1 MYFGIL
7 SERVKAVD
15 GNMPETVRVYWDRS
29 GVSVPRRRAETRKG
43 DYGKLLIVGGS
54 VGYTGA
60 PNLCARSAVR
70 SGAGLVYLGVPEAIW
85 NVCAV
90 KNDEAMP
97 FPLPCDASG
106 KLTADA
112 LSPLRE
118 YYDRCGVLAL
128 GPGLG
133 RSDGTAA
140 LAAALIRK
148 FPGKIVLD
156 ADALWAVSLV
166 PETLREAKGEI
177 VITPHEGEFLRL
189 GGSLENGRERGAW
202 EFARRYGCIT
212 VLKGH
217 RTIIAHPAGRMYV
230 IEAGNPGMAKGGS
243 GDILSGMVVSLLGQG
258 MEPFDAC
265 CAAVYCHGRAGDMAA
280 AELGERGMSPADL
293 LSRLPYAFKETEQG

>member
-1 MYFGIL
+1 M
-7 SERVKAVD
+7 
-15 GNMPETVRVYWDRS
+15 
-29 GVSVPRRRAETRKG
+29 
-43 DYGKLLIVGGS
+43 GGS

-60 PNLCARSAVR
+60 PNLCARAAVR

-85 NVCAV
+85 SVCAV

-118 YYDRCGVLAL
+118 YFARCGVLAL

-140 LAAALIRK
+140 LTAALVRK

-156 ADALWAVSLV
+156 ADALWAVSLA
-166 PETLREAKGEI
+166 PDILREAQGEI
-177 VITPHEGEFLRL
+177 VVTPHEGEFLRL
-189 GGSLENGRERGAW
+189 GGSLSDGRERGAW
-202 EFARRYGCIT
+202 DFARRYGCIT

-217 RTIIAHPAGRMYV
+217 RTVIAHPAGRLYS

-243 GDILSGMVVSLLGQG
+243 GDVLTGIAAALLGQ
-258 MEPFDAC
+258 METEK
-265 CAAVYCHGRAGDMAA
+265 AAVTACAVHAATGDECAI
-280 AELGERGMSPADL
+280 ERGEYGMTPSDIIEE
-293 LSRLPYAFKETEQG
+293 LPYIFKKITE

>member
-15 GNMPETVRVYWDRS
+15 GNMPETVRVYWDRG
-29 GVSVPRRRAETRKG
+29 GVSVPRRRAETHKG
-43 DYGKLLIVGGS
+43 DYGKLPIVGGS

-85 NVCAV
+85 TVCAV

-97 FPLPCDASG
+97 FTLPCDVSG

-133 RSDGTAA
+133 RSEGTAA
-140 LAAALIRK
+140 LTAALIRE

-156 ADALWAVSLV
+156 ADALWAASLV
-166 PETLREAKGEI
+166 PDILREAKSEI

-202 EFARRYGCIT
+202 EFARRYGCVT

-243 GDILSGMVVSLLGQG
+243 GDVLTGVTAALLGQ
-258 MEPFDAC
+258 METERATVTAC
-265 CAAVYCHGRAGDMAA
+265 AVHAGAGDVCAQK
-280 AELGERGMSPADL
+280 LGEYGMTPSDIIEE
-293 LSRLPYAFKETEQG
+293 LPYIFKTITE

>member
-1 MYFGIL
+1 MYFEIL

-15 GNMPETVRVYWDRS
+15 GNMPEIARVYWNRG
-29 GVSVPRRRAETRKG
+29 GVSVPRRRAETHKG

-60 PNLCARSAVR
+60 PNLCARAAVR
-70 SGAGLVYLGVPEAIW
+70 SGAGLVYLGVPEAVW
-85 NVCAV
+85 GVCAV

-97 FPLPCDASG
+97 FPLPCGDAG
-106 KLTADA
+106 KLVADA

-118 YYDRCGVLAL
+118 LFPRCGVLAL

-133 RSDGTAA
+133 RSEGTASLTA
-140 LAAALIRK
+140 GLVRS

-156 ADALWAVSLV
+156 ADALWAVSSA
-166 PETLREAKGEI
+166 PELLREAQSDV

-202 EFARRYGCIT
+202 DFARQYGCVT

-217 RTIIAHPAGRMYV
+217 RTVIAHPAGRLYSV
-230 IEAGNPGMAKGGS
+230 EAGNPGMAKGGS
-243 GDILSGMVVSLLGQG
+243 GDVLTGVIAALLGQ
-258 MEPFDAC
+258 METETAVVTACAVHAAAGDAC
-265 CAAVYCHGRAGDMAA
+265 A
-280 AELGERGMSPADL
+280 AERGEYGMTPSDIIEE
-293 LSRLPYAFKETEQG
+293 LPYIFKKITE

>member
-1 MYFGIL
+1 MYFEIL

-15 GNMPETVRVYWDRS
+15 GNMPEIARVYWNRG
-29 GVSVPRRRAETRKG
+29 GVSVPRRRAETHKG

-60 PNLCARSAVR
+60 PNLCARAAVR
-70 SGAGLVYLGVPEAIW
+70 SGAGLVYLGVPEAVW
-85 NVCAV
+85 GVCAV

-97 FPLPCDASG
+97 FPLPCGDAG
-106 KLTADA
+106 KLVTDA

-118 YYDRCGVLAL
+118 FFPRCGVLAL

-133 RSDGTAA
+133 RSEGTASLTA
-140 LAAALIRK
+140 GLVRS

-156 ADALWAVSLV
+156 ADALWAVSSA
-166 PETLREAKGEI
+166 PELLREAQSDV

-202 EFARRYGCIT
+202 DFARQYGCVT

-217 RTIIAHPAGRMYV
+217 RTVIAHPAGRLYSV
-230 IEAGNPGMAKGGS
+230 EAGNPGMAKGGS
-243 GDILSGMVVSLLGQG
+243 GDVLTGVIAALLGQ
-258 MEPFDAC
+258 METETAVVTACAVHAAAGDAC
-265 CAAVYCHGRAGDMAA
+265 A
-280 AELGERGMSPADL
+280 AERGEYGMTPSDIIEE
-293 LSRLPYAFKETEQG
+293 LPYIFKKITE

>member
-1 MYFGIL
+1 MYFEIL

-15 GNMPETVRVYWDRS
+15 GNMPEIARVYWDRG
-29 GVSVPRRRAETRKG
+29 GVSVPRRRAETHKG

-60 PNLCARSAVR
+60 PNLCARAAVR
-70 SGAGLVYLGVPEAIW
+70 SGAGLVYLGVPETVW
-85 NVCAV
+85 GVCAV

-97 FPLPCDASG
+97 FPLPCGDAG
-106 KLTADA
+106 KLVTDA

-118 YYDRCGVLAL
+118 FFPRCGVLAL

-133 RSDGTAA
+133 RSEGTASLTA
-140 LAAALIRK
+140 GLVRS

-156 ADALWAVSLV
+156 ADALWAVSSA
-166 PETLREAKGEI
+166 PELLREAQSDV

-202 EFARRYGCIT
+202 DFARQYGCVT

-217 RTIIAHPAGRMYV
+217 RTVIAHPAGRLYSV
-230 IEAGNPGMAKGGS
+230 EAGNPGMAKGGS
-243 GDILSGMVVSLLGQG
+243 GEVLAGFTGALCAQNMQ
-258 MEPFDAC
+258 PFE
-265 CAAVYCHGRAGDMAA
+265 AAYSAVCIHGAAGDLC
-280 AELGERGMSPADL
+280 AEALSQHGMLPTDL
-293 LSRLPYAFKETEQG
+293 IEKLPQVFLQIEGK

>member
-15 GNMPETVRVYWDRS
+15 GNMPEIVRVYWNRG
-29 GVSVPRRRAETRKG
+29 GVSVPRRRAETHKG

-60 PNLCARSAVR
+60 PNLCARAAVR
-70 SGAGLVYLGVPEAIW
+70 SGAGLVYLGVPETVW
-85 NVCAV
+85 GVCAV

-133 RSDGTAA
+133 RSGGTAA
-140 LAAALIRK
+140 LTAGLVRS

-156 ADALWAVSLV
+156 ADALWAVSSA
-166 PETLREAKGEI
+166 PELLREAKSEI

-202 EFARRYGCIT
+202 DFARQYGCVT

-217 RTIIAHPAGRMYV
+217 RTVIAHPAGRLYSV
-230 IEAGNPGMAKGGS
+230 EAGNPGMAKGGS
-243 GDILSGMVVSLLGQG
+243 GDVLTGVIASLLGQ
-258 MEPFDAC
+258 METETAVVTACAVHAAAGDAC
-265 CAAVYCHGRAGDMAA
+265 A
-280 AELGERGMSPADL
+280 AERGEYGMTPSDIIEE
-293 LSRLPYAFKETEQG
+293 LPYIFKKITE

>member
-7 SERVKAVD
+7 SERVKTVG
-15 GNMPETVRVYWDRS
+15 GNMPEIQRVYWDRG
-29 GVSVPRRRAETRKG
+29 GVSVPRRKPETHKG

-60 PNLCARSAVR
+60 PNLCAKAAVR
-70 SGAGLVYLGVPEAIW
+70 SGAGLVYLGMPRGIW
-85 NVCAV
+85 SICAV
-90 KNDEAMP
+90 KNDETMP
-97 FPLPCDASG
+97 FPLPCDDSG

-118 YYDRCGVLAL
+118 YFPRCGVLAL

-140 LAAALIRK
+140 LTAVLVRK

-156 ADALWAVSLV
+156 ADALWAVSLT
-166 PETLREAKGEI
+166 PDILREAQGEI
-177 VITPHEGEFLRL
+177 VVTPHEGEFLRL
-189 GGSLENGRERGAW
+189 GGSLSDGRERGAW
-202 EFARRYGCIT
+202 DFAQRYGCVT

-217 RTIIAHPAGRMYV
+217 HTIIAHPAGRMYS

-243 GDILSGMVVSLLGQG
+243 GDVLTGVTAALLGQTETEKAVVTACAVHAAAG
-258 MEPFDAC
+258 DAC
-265 CAAVYCHGRAGDMAA
+265 AT
-280 AELGERGMSPADL
+280 ERGEYGMTPSDIIEE
-293 LSRLPYAFKETEQG
+293 LPYIFKKIME

>member
-1 MYFGIL
+1 MFAIDRDYVKSALPARDPAGHKGTFGK
-7 SERVKAVD
+7 VC
-15 GNMPETVRVYWDRS
+15 
-29 GVSVPRRRAETRKG
+29 
-43 DYGKLLIVGGS
+43 LLGGS

-60 PNLCARSAVR
+60 PVLCARGAVR
-70 SGAGLVYLGVPEAIW
+70 GGCGLVFLGVPQEVWPIA
-85 NVCAV
+85 AV
-90 KNDEAMP
+90 KCDEAMP

-112 LSPLRE
+112 LAPLRE

-140 LAAALIRK
+140 LTAALIRK

-166 PETLREAKGEI
+166 PDILREAKSEI

-189 GGSLENGRERGAW
+189 GGSLENGRKRGAW
-202 EFARRYGCIT
+202 EFARRYGCVT

-217 RTIIAHPAGRMYV
+217 RTIIAHPAGRIYV

-243 GDILSGMVVSLLGQG
+243 GDVLTGVTAALLGQ
-258 MEPFDAC
+258 METER
-265 CAAVYCHGRAGDMAA
+265 AAVTACAVHAGAGDVCAQK
-280 AELGERGMSPADL
+280 LGEYGMTPSDIIEE
-293 LSRLPYAFKETEQG
+293 LPYIFKTITE

>member
-1 MYFGIL
+1 
-7 SERVKAVD
+7 
-15 GNMPETVRVYWDRS
+15 MPEVKRVYCDRS
-29 GVSVPRRRAETRKG
+29 GVSVPRRRDETHKG

-60 PNLCARSAVR
+60 PNLCARAAVR
-70 SGAGLVYLGVPEAIW
+70 SGAGLIYLGVPEAIW
-85 NVCAV
+85 GVCAV

-118 YYDRCGVLAL
+118 YFDRCGVLAL

-133 RSDGTAA
+133 RSEETAT
-140 LAAALIRK
+140 LTAALIRK

-156 ADALWAVSLV
+156 ADALWAVS
-166 PETLREAKGEI
+166 PAPDILRVAKGEV

-189 GGSLENGRERGAW
+189 GGSLEAGRERGAW
-202 EFARRYGCIT
+202 DFAQRYGCIT

-217 RTIIAHPAGRMYV
+217 RTIIAHPAGRLYS

-243 GDILSGMVVSLLGQG
+243 GDVLTGITAALLGQTETEKAAVTACAVHAG
-258 MEPFDAC
+258 AGDAC
-265 CAAVYCHGRAGDMAA
+265 AQKR
-280 AELGERGMSPADL
+280 GEYGMTPSDIIEE
-293 LSRLPYAFKETEQG
+293 LPYIFKEITE

>member
-15 GNMPETVRVYWDRS
+15 GNMPETVRVYWDRG
-29 GVSVPRRRAETRKG
+29 GVSVPRRRAETHKG

-54 VGYTGA
+54 VRYTGA

-85 NVCAV
+85 SVCAV

-118 YYDRCGVLAL
+118 YFDRCGVLAL

-140 LAAALIRK
+140 LTAALIRK

-156 ADALWAVSLV
+156 AYPLYRTSCTRRRARSLSRRTRGSFSVSAARWK
-166 PETLREAKGEI
+166 TGASAAR
-177 VITPHEGEFLRL
+177 
-189 GGSLENGRERGAW
+189 GSLRG
-202 EFARRYGCIT
+202 GT
-212 VLKGH
+212 
-217 RTIIAHPAGRMYV
+217 
-230 IEAGNPGMAKGGS
+230 
-243 GDILSGMVVSLLGQG
+243 
-258 MEPFDAC
+258 
-265 CAAVYCHGRAGDMAA
+265 AA
-280 AELGERGMSPADL
+280 
-293 LSRLPYAFKETEQG
+293 SRC

>member
-1 MYFGIL
+1 M
-7 SERVKAVD
+7 D
-15 GNMPETVRVYWDRS
+15 GNIPEVKRVYCDRS
-29 GVSVPRRRAETRKG
+29 SVPVPRRRAETHKG

-60 PNLCARSAVR
+60 PNLCAKAAVR

-85 NVCAV
+85 SVCAV

-97 FPLPCDASG
+97 FPLPCGVSG

-118 YYDRCGVLAL
+118 YFDRCGVLAL

-140 LAAALIRK
+140 LTAALVRE

-156 ADALWAVSLV
+156 ADALWAVSPAPDILC
-166 PETLREAKGEI
+166 EAKGEI

-202 EFARRYGCIT
+202 DFARQYGCIT

-243 GDILSGMVVSLLGQG
+243 GDVLTGITAALLGQ
-258 MEPFDAC
+258 MEPEK
-265 CAAVYCHGRAGDMAA
+265 AAVTACVVHAGAGDVCAQKR
-280 AELGERGMSPADL
+280 GEYGMTPSDIIEE
-293 LSRLPYAFKETEQG
+293 LPYIFKEITE

>member
-1 MYFGIL
+1 M
-7 SERVKAVD
+7 
-15 GNMPETVRVYWDRS
+15 
-29 GVSVPRRRAETRKG
+29 PRRRAETHKG

-60 PNLCARSAVR
+60 PNLCARAAVR
-70 SGAGLVYLGVPEAIW
+70 SGAGLVYLGVPEAVW
-85 NVCAV
+85 GVCAV

-97 FPLPCDASG
+97 FPLPCGDAG
-106 KLTADA
+106 KLVTDA

-118 YYDRCGVLAL
+118 FFPRCGVLAL

-133 RSDGTAA
+133 RSGGTASLTAA
-140 LAAALIRK
+140 LVRS

-156 ADALWAVSLV
+156 ADALWAVSSA
-166 PETLREAKGEI
+166 PELLREAQSDV

-202 EFARRYGCIT
+202 DFARQYGCVT

-217 RTIIAHPAGRMYV
+217 RTVIAHPAGRLYS

-243 GDILSGMVVSLLGQG
+243 GDVLTGVTAALLGQ
-258 MEPFDAC
+258 METEKAVVTAC
-265 CAAVYCHGRAGDMAA
+265 AVHAAAGDVCAA
-280 AELGERGMSPADL
+280 ERGEYGMTPSDIIEE
-293 LSRLPYAFKETEQG
+293 LPYIFKKITE

>member
-1 MYFGIL
+1 
-7 SERVKAVD
+7 
-15 GNMPETVRVYWDRS
+15 MPEVKRVYCDGRS
-29 GVSVPRRRAETRKG
+29 VSVPRRRGETHKG

-60 PNLCARSAVR
+60 PNLCARAAVR
-70 SGAGLVYLGVPEAIW
+70 SGAGFVYLGVPEAIW
-85 NVCAV
+85 TVCAV

-97 FPLPCDASG
+97 FPLPCNVSG

-118 YYDRCGVLAL
+118 YFARCGVLAL

-133 RSDGTAA
+133 RSEGTAA
-140 LAAALIRK
+140 LTAALIRE

-156 ADALWAVSLV
+156 ADALWAVSPA
-166 PETLREAKGEI
+166 PELLREAKGEV

-189 GGSLENGRERGAW
+189 GGSLEAGRERGAW
-202 EFARRYGCIT
+202 DFAQRYGCIT

-217 RTIIAHPAGRMYV
+217 RTIIAHPAGRLYS

-243 GDILSGMVVSLLGQG
+243 GDVLTGVTAALLGQ
-258 MEPFDAC
+258 METEK
-265 CAAVYCHGRAGDMAA
+265 AAVTACAVHAGAGDVCAQKR
-280 AELGERGMSPADL
+280 GEYGMTPSDIIEE
-293 LSRLPYAFKETEQG
+293 LPYIFKEITE

>member
-1 MYFGIL
+1 MHFGII

-15 GNMPETVRVYWDRS
+15 GNMPEIVRVYWNRG
-29 GVSVPRRRAETRKG
+29 GVSVPRRRAETHKG

-60 PNLCARSAVR
+60 PNLCARAAVR
-70 SGAGLVYLGVPEAIW
+70 SGAGLVYLGVPEAVW
-85 NVCAV
+85 GVCAV

-97 FPLPCDASG
+97 FPLPCGDAG
-106 KLTADA
+106 KLVTDA

-118 YYDRCGVLAL
+118 FFPRCGVLAL

-133 RSDGTAA
+133 RSEGTASLTA
-140 LAAALIRK
+140 GLVRS

-156 ADALWAVSLV
+156 ADALWAVSSA
-166 PETLREAKGEI
+166 PELLREAKSEI

-202 EFARRYGCIT
+202 DFARQYGCVT

-217 RTIIAHPAGRMYV
+217 RTVIAHPAGRLYSV
-230 IEAGNPGMAKGGS
+230 EAGNPGMAKGGS
-243 GDILSGMVVSLLGQG
+243 GDVLTGVIAALLGQ
-258 MEPFDAC
+258 METETAVVTACAVHAAAGDAC
-265 CAAVYCHGRAGDMAA
+265 A
-280 AELGERGMSPADL
+280 AERGEYGMTPSDIIEE
-293 LSRLPYAFKETEQG
+293 LPYIFKKITE

>member
-1 MYFGIL
+1 
-7 SERVKAVD
+7 
-15 GNMPETVRVYWDRS
+15 MPEVKRVYCDRS
-29 GVSVPRRRAETRKG
+29 GVSVPRRRAETHKG

-60 PNLCARSAVR
+60 PNLCARAAVR

-85 NVCAV
+85 TVCAV

-97 FPLPCDASG
+97 FPLPCDVSG

-112 LSPLRE
+112 L
-118 YYDRCGVLAL
+118 

-133 RSDGTAA
+133 RSEGTAA
-140 LAAALIRK
+140 LTAALIRE

-156 ADALWAVSLV
+156 ADALWAVSPA
-166 PETLREAKGEI
+166 PELLREAKGEV

-189 GGSLENGRERGAW
+189 GGSLEKGRERGARD
-202 EFARRYGCIT
+202 FARRYGCIT

-217 RTIIAHPAGRMYV
+217 RTIIAHPTGRMYV

-243 GDILSGMVVSLLGQG
+243 GDVLTGVTAALLGQ
-258 MEPFDAC
+258 METEK
-265 CAAVYCHGRAGDMAA
+265 AAVTACAVHAGAGDVCAQKR
-280 AELGERGMSPADL
+280 GEYGMTPSDIIEE
-293 LSRLPYAFKETEQG
+293 LPYIFKTITE

>member
-1 MYFGIL
+1 MYFEIL

-15 GNMPETVRVYWDRS
+15 GNMPEIARVYWNRG
-29 GVSVPRRRAETRKG
+29 GVSVPRRRAETHKG

-60 PNLCARSAVR
+60 PNLCARAAVR
-70 SGAGLVYLGVPEAIW
+70 SGAGLVYLGVPEAVW
-85 NVCAV
+85 GVCAV

-97 FPLPCDASG
+97 FPLPCGDAG
-106 KLTADA
+106 ELVTDA

-118 YYDRCGVLAL
+118 FFPRCGVLAL

-133 RSDGTAA
+133 RSEGTASLTA
-140 LAAALIRK
+140 ELVRS

-156 ADALWAVSLV
+156 ADALWAVSSA
-166 PETLREAKGEI
+166 PELLREAQSDV

-202 EFARRYGCIT
+202 DFARQYGCVT

-217 RTIIAHPAGRMYV
+217 RTVIAHPAGRLYSV
-230 IEAGNPGMAKGGS
+230 EAGNPGMAKGGS
-243 GDILSGMVVSLLGQG
+243 GDVLTGVIAALLGQ
-258 MEPFDAC
+258 METEKAVVTACAVHTAAGDAC
-265 CAAVYCHGRAGDMAA
+265 A
-280 AELGERGMSPADL
+280 AERGEYGMTPSDIIEE
-293 LSRLPYAFKETEQG
+293 LPYIFKKITE

>member
-1 MYFGIL
+1 
-7 SERVKAVD
+7 
-15 GNMPETVRVYWDRS
+15 MPEVKRVYCDRS
-29 GVSVPRRRAETRKG
+29 SVSVPRRRAETHKG

-60 PNLCARSAVR
+60 PNLCARAAVR

-85 NVCAV
+85 TVCAV

-97 FPLPCDASG
+97 FPLPCGVSG
-106 KLTADA
+106 KLAADA

-118 YYDRCGVLAL
+118 YFARCGVLAL

-133 RSDGTAA
+133 RSEGTAT
-140 LAAALIRK
+140 LTAALIRE

-156 ADALWAVSLV
+156 ADALWAVSPA
-166 PETLREAKGEI
+166 PELLREAKGEI

-189 GGSLENGRERGAW
+189 GGSLENGREHGAW
-202 EFARRYGCIT
+202 DFAQRYGCIT

-217 RTIIAHPAGRMYV
+217 RTIIAHPVGRLYV

-243 GDILSGMVVSLLGQG
+243 GDVLTGITAAMLGQT
-258 MEPFDAC
+258 ETEKAVVTAC
-265 CAAVYCHGRAGDMAA
+265 AVHAGAGDVCA
-280 AELGERGMSPADL
+280 LKRGEYGMTPSDIIEE
-293 LSRLPYAFKETEQG
+293 LPYIFKTITE

>member
-1 MYFGIL
+1 MPPRSIAPPRLPARPRECHKGSFG
-7 SERVKAVD
+7 R
-15 GNMPETVRVYWDRS
+15 
-29 GVSVPRRRAETRKG
+29 
-43 DYGKLLIVGGS
+43 LLIAAGS

-60 PNLCARSAVR
+60 PTLCARAAVR
-70 SGAGLVYLGVPEAIW
+70 AGAGLVFLGVPEAIYPIT
-85 NVCAV
+85 AV

-133 RSDGTAA
+133 RSEGTASLTA
-140 LAAALIRK
+140 GLVRS

-156 ADALWAVSLV
+156 ADALWAVSSA
-166 PETLREAKGEI
+166 PELLREAQSDV

-202 EFARRYGCIT
+202 DFARQYGCVT

-217 RTIIAHPAGRMYV
+217 RTVIAHPAGRLYSV
-230 IEAGNPGMAKGGS
+230 EAGNPGMAKGGS
-243 GDILSGMVVSLLGQG
+243 GDVLTGVIAALLGQ
-258 MEPFDAC
+258 METEKAVVTACAVHAAAGDAC
-265 CAAVYCHGRAGDMAA
+265 A
-280 AELGERGMSPADL
+280 AERGEYGMTPSDIIEE
-293 LSRLPYAFKETEQG
+293 LPYIFKKITE

>member
-1 MYFGIL
+1 
-7 SERVKAVD
+7 
-15 GNMPETVRVYWDRS
+15 MPEVKRVYCDRS
-29 GVSVPRRRAETRKG
+29 SVSVPRRRAETHKG

-60 PNLCARSAVR
+60 PNLCARAAVR

-85 NVCAV
+85 TVCAV

-97 FPLPCDASG
+97 FTLPCDVSG

-133 RSDGTAA
+133 RSEGTAA
-140 LAAALIRK
+140 LTAALIRE

-156 ADALWAVSLV
+156 ADALWAASPA
-166 PETLREAKGEI
+166 PELLRETKGEV
-177 VITPHEGEFLRL
+177 VITPHDGEFLRL
-189 GGSLENGRERGAW
+189 GGSLEKGRERGAQD
-202 EFARRYGCIT
+202 FAQRYGCIT

-217 RTIIAHPAGRMYV
+217 RTIIAHPAGRLYS
-230 IEAGNPGMAKGGS
+230 IEAGNPGMATGGS
-243 GDILSGMVVSLLGQG
+243 GDVLTGVTAALLGQL
-258 MEPFDAC
+258 ETEK
-265 CAAVYCHGRAGDMAA
+265 AAVTACAVHAGAGDVCA
-280 AELGERGMSPADL
+280 LKRGEYGMTPSDIIEE
-293 LSRLPYAFKETEQG
+293 LPYIFKEITE

>member
-1 MYFGIL
+1 MYFEIL

-15 GNMPETVRVYWDRS
+15 GNMPEIVRVYWNRG
-29 GVSVPRRRAETRKG
+29 GVSVPRRRAETHKG

-60 PNLCARSAVR
+60 PNLCARAAVR
-70 SGAGLVYLGVPEAIW
+70 SGAGLVYLGVPEAVW
-85 NVCAV
+85 GVCAV

-97 FPLPCDASG
+97 FPLPCGDAG
-106 KLTADA
+106 KLVTDA

-118 YYDRCGVLAL
+118 FFPRCGVLAL

-133 RSDGTAA
+133 RSEGTASLTA
-140 LAAALIRK
+140 GLVRS

-156 ADALWAVSLV
+156 ADALWAVSSA
-166 PETLREAKGEI
+166 PELLREAQSDV

-202 EFARRYGCIT
+202 DFARQYGCVT

-217 RTIIAHPAGRMYV
+217 RTVIAHPAGRLYSV
-230 IEAGNPGMAKGGS
+230 EAGNPGMAKGGS
-243 GDILSGMVVSLLGQG
+243 GDVLTGVIAALLGQ
-258 MEPFDAC
+258 METETAVVTACAVHAAAGDAC
-265 CAAVYCHGRAGDMAA
+265 A
-280 AELGERGMSPADL
+280 AERGEYGMTPSDIIEE
-293 LSRLPYAFKETEQG
+293 LPYIFKKITE

>member
-1 MYFGIL
+1 M
-7 SERVKAVD
+7 
-15 GNMPETVRVYWDRS
+15 
-29 GVSVPRRRAETRKG
+29 
-43 DYGKLLIVGGS
+43 
-54 VGYTGA
+54 
-60 PNLCARSAVR
+60 R

-85 NVCAV
+85 SVCAV

-97 FPLPCDASG
+97 FPLPGDASG
-106 KLTADA
+106 KLTAGA
-112 LSPLRE
+112 FSPLRE
-118 YYDRCGVLAL
+118 YFARCGVLAL

-140 LAAALIRK
+140 LTAALVRK

-166 PETLREAKGEI
+166 PDILREAKSEI

-202 EFARRYGCIT
+202 EFARRYGCVT

-243 GDILSGMVVSLLGQG
+243 GDVLTGVTAALLGQ
-258 MEPFDAC
+258 METEAVTAC
-265 CAAVYCHGRAGDMAA
+265 AVHAGAGDVCAQK
-280 AELGERGMSPADL
+280 LGEYGMTPSDIIEE
-293 LSRLPYAFKETEQG
+293 LPYIFKTITE

>member
-1 MYFGIL
+1 MYFGVL

-15 GNMPETVRVYWDRS
+15 GNMPEIARVYWDRG
-29 GVSVPRRRAETRKG
+29 GVSVPRRRAETHKG

-60 PNLCARSAVR
+60 PNLCARAAVR
-70 SGAGLVYLGVPEAIW
+70 SGAGLVYLGVPEAVW
-85 NVCAV
+85 GVCAV

-97 FPLPCDASG
+97 FPLPCGDAG
-106 KLTADA
+106 KLVTDA

-118 YYDRCGVLAL
+118 FFPRCGVLAL

-133 RSDGTAA
+133 RSEGTASLTA
-140 LAAALIRK
+140 GLVRS

-156 ADALWAVSLV
+156 ADALWAVSSA
-166 PETLREAKGEI
+166 PELLREAQSDV

-202 EFARRYGCIT
+202 DFARQYGCVT

-217 RTIIAHPAGRMYV
+217 RTVIAHPAGRLYSV
-230 IEAGNPGMAKGGS
+230 EAGNPGMAKGGS
-243 GDILSGMVVSLLGQG
+243 GDVLTGVIAALLGQ
-258 MEPFDAC
+258 METETAVVTACAVHAAAGDAC
-265 CAAVYCHGRAGDMAA
+265 A
-280 AELGERGMSPADL
+280 AERGEYGMTPSDIIEE
-293 LSRLPYAFKETEQG
+293 LPYIFKKITE

>member
-1 MYFGIL
+1 MMQSKQFREAARL
-7 SERVKAVD
+7 D
-15 GNMPETVRVYWDRS
+15 GNIPESIHICCERG
-29 GVSVPRRRAETRKG
+29 GVSVPRRERETHKG

-60 PNLCARSAVR
+60 PNLCARAAVR

-85 NVCAV
+85 SVCAV

-97 FPLPCDASG
+97 FPLLCDAAG

-118 YYDRCGVLAL
+118 YFPRCGVLAL

-133 RSDGTAA
+133 RSGGTAA
-140 LAAALIRK
+140 LTASLIRA

-156 ADALWAVSLV
+156 ADALWAVSDTPDV
-166 PETLREAKGEI
+166 LREARGGI
-177 VITPHEGEFLRL
+177 VVTPHEGEFLRL

-202 EFARRYGCIT
+202 DFARRYGCVT

-217 RTIIAHPAGRMYV
+217 RTIIAHPAGRLYT

-243 GDILSGMVVSLLGQG
+243 GDVLTGVMAALLGQLETEKAVVTACAVHAG
-258 MEPFDAC
+258 AGDAC
-265 CAAVYCHGRAGDMAA
+265 AQR
-280 AELGERGMSPADL
+280 LGEYGMTPCDIIET
-293 LSRLPYAFKETEQG
+293 LPYILKEITE

>member
-15 GNMPETVRVYWDRS
+15 GNMLETVRVYWDRG
-29 GVSVPRRRAETRKG
+29 GVSVPRRRAETHKG

-85 NVCAV
+85 SVCAV

-112 LSPLRE
+112 LAPLRE

-140 LAAALIRK
+140 LTAALIRK

-166 PETLREAKGEI
+166 PDILREAKSEI

-189 GGSLENGRERGAW
+189 GGSLENGRKRGAW
-202 EFARRYGCIT
+202 EFARRYGCVT

-217 RTIIAHPAGRMYV
+217 RTIIAHPAGRIYV

-243 GDILSGMVVSLLGQG
+243 GDVLAGMLLSLLGQG
-258 MEPFDAC
+258 CETFDAC
-265 CAAVYCHGRAGDMAA
+265 CAAVWLHGRAGDLAVQ
-280 AELGERGMSPADL
+280 EKGQWGMTPTDL
-293 LSRLPYAFKETEQG
+293 LERLPQALREVTE

>member
-1 MYFGIL
+1 M
-7 SERVKAVD
+7 
-15 GNMPETVRVYWDRS
+15 
-29 GVSVPRRRAETRKG
+29 PRRRAETHKG

-60 PNLCARSAVR
+60 PNLCAKAAVR

-85 NVCAV
+85 SVCAV

-112 LSPLRE
+112 LAPLRE
-118 YYDRCGVLAL
+118 YFARCGVLAL

-133 RSDGTAA
+133 RSEGTAA
-140 LAAALIRK
+140 LTAALIQE

-156 ADALWAVSLV
+156 ADALWAVSPA
-166 PETLREAKGEI
+166 PELLREAKGEV

-189 GGSLENGRERGAW
+189 GGSLEKGRERGAQ
-202 EFARRYGCIT
+202 EFAQRYGCIT

-217 RTIIAHPAGRMYV
+217 RTVIAHPAGRLYS

-243 GDILSGMVVSLLGQG
+243 GDVLTGVTAALLGQL
-258 MEPFDAC
+258 ETEK
-265 CAAVYCHGRAGDMAA
+265 AAVTACAVHAGAGDVCAQKR
-280 AELGERGMSPADL
+280 GEYGMTPSDIIEE
-293 LSRLPYAFKETEQG
+293 LPYIFKTITE